1 MAAALSLAV
10 LGLSGCA
17 QSGAKTSAEASAE
30 NPMVLTLAHGL
41 SETHTDESRSASF
54 QTASWVPKMRTWSS

>member
-1 MAAALSLAV
+1 MKKFAAAMAVALSLAV

-30 NPMVLTLAHGL
+30 NPMVLATLL
-41 SETHTDESRSASF
+41 PPDF
-54 QTASWVPKMRTWSS
+54 